1 MSMDP
6 ELLSDFLNEAQ
17 DLVDAANADVG
28 ALEAAPEDADLLNR
42 MFRAFHTVKGGA
54 GFLGVEPLVDL
65 CHKAEDLLSE
75 VRAGKLA
82 LNAEGI
88 DAVAQALMQAEGM
101 LTALANETEVAPAP
115 DAVFEAL
122 HRARHPEGAQAAS
135 EDISEDEF
143 EALLDQLHGGAA
155 PGQGAKEAVAAG
167 TDTAPHTGADSDDAP
182 ATAAEPPPPAP
193 EEAAPAT
200 NKAPA
205 DKENS
210 AAGREAPVRVEAKRL
225 DQLMDLVGELVL
237 VRNRL
242 KAQPEGLDQTAR
254 RAVAELDHVTGA
266 LQRSVMAVRMQP
278 VGRVFSR
285 IPRQVRELARGLGK
299 QVNVEL
305 EGEAAELDKHMLDAM
320 ADPLVH
326 LVRNSLDHG
335 IEAPAVRQAA
345 GKPAAGTLR
354 VAARQAGDHI
364 EILLSDDG
372 AGIDPEAVKA
382 VALKRGVITSQAA
395 ATMDA
400 AAAQK
405 LIFAP
410 GFSTREAVSDVSG
423 RGVGMDVVNSRIQ
436 ELGGSVTLESEVG
449 QGTRIRLRLPLTL
462 AVLPS
467 LMVRVGNHVLA
478 LPLAEVREL
487 SALDPEQIEQVGQRW
502 QLPMA
507 RDVLPL
513 RFLRGW
519 MDGDEAVH
527 PGLIVQVMVEQ
538 RSWGLVVDSVVG
550 REDIVVR
557 PLARQLRGIPGYSGA
572 TVTGRGEVALVL
584 DPSSLVRAG
593 SRRQVAA

>member
-54 GFLGVEPLVDL
+54 GFLGVQPLVDL

-82 LNAEGI
+82 LGAEGI

-101 LTALANETEVAPAP
+101 LTALANETEVSPAP
-115 DAVFEAL
+115 EAVFEAL
-122 HRARHPEGAQAAS
+122 HRARHPEGVQTDS
-135 EDISEDEF
+135 EEISEDEF
-143 EALLDQLHGGAA
+143 EALLDELHGGAP
-155 PGQGAKEAVAAG
+155 PGKSAK
-167 TDTAPHTGADSDDAP
+167 DQTGADDEKASATESAQPDAVP
-182 ATAAEPPPPAP
+182 
-193 EEAAPAT
+193 AAPTAPKAAVPAAD
-200 NKAPA
+200 KAPSS
-205 DKENS
+205 KEGG
-210 AAGREAPVRVEAKRL
+210 AGAREAPVRVEAKRL

-305 EGEAAELDKHMLDAM
+305 EGEEAELDKHMLDAM

-335 IEAPAVRQAA
+335 IEEPVVRQAA

-382 VALKRGVITSQAA
+382 VAVKRGVITSQEA
-395 ATMDA
+395 ATMEA
-400 AAAQK
+400 EAAQK

-436 ELGGSVTLESEVG
+436 ELGGSVTLESQVG

-467 LMVRVGNHVLA
+467 LMVRVGSHVLA

-527 PGLIVQVMVEQ
+527 PGLIVQVVVEQ

-584 DPSSLVRAG
+584 DPASLVRAG
-593 SRRQVAA
+593 NRRQVAA

>member
-101 LTALANETEVAPAP
+101 LTALANETAVSAAP
-115 DAVFEAL
+115 DSVFDAL
-122 HRARHPEGAQAAS
+122 HRARHPEGAQAGA
-135 EDISEDEF
+135 EEISEDEF

-155 PGQGAKEAVAAG
+155 PGQAPSAPLVAE
-167 TDTAPHTGADSDDAP
+167 P
-182 ATAAEPPPPAP
+182 AAAEPAPSETLPAEKP
-193 EEAAPAT
+193 AEPAT
-200 NKAPA
+200 DKAGA
-205 DKENS
+205 GKEGGAS
-210 AAGREAPVRVEAKRL
+210 AREAPVRVEARRL

-242 KAQPEGLDQTAR
+242 KAQPEGLDETAR

-285 IPRQVRELARGLGK
+285 IPRQVRELARSLGK

-335 IEAPAVRQAA
+335 IEAPAERQAA
-345 GKPAAGTLR
+345 GKPAAGVLR

-372 AGIDPEAVKA
+372 AGIDPEAVKTVA
-382 VALKRGVITSQAA
+382 VKRGVITSQAA

-462 AVLPS
+462 AVLPA
-467 LMVRVGNHVLA
+467 LMVRVGDRVLA

-487 SALDPEQIEQVGQRW
+487 SALDPEQIEQVGRRW

-527 PGLIVQVMVEQ
+527 PGLIVQVVVEQ
-538 RSWGLVVDSVVG
+538 RSWGLVVDGVIG

-584 DPSSLVRAG
+584 DPSSLVRAAG
-593 SRRQVAA
+593 RRQVAA

>member
-17 DLVDAANADVG
+17 DLVDAANTDVG

-54 GFLGVEPLVDL
+54 GFLGVQPLVDL

-82 LNAEGI
+82 LGAEGI

-101 LTALANETEVAPAP
+101 LTALANETEVCPAP

-122 HRARHPEGAQAAS
+122 HRARHPEGVQADS
-135 EDISEDEF
+135 EEISEDEF
-143 EALLDQLHGGAA
+143 EALLDELHGGAP
-155 PGQGAKEAVAAG
+155 PGKSAK
-167 TDTAPHTGADSDDAP
+167 DQTGADDERVS
-182 ATAAEPPPPAP
+182 AAEPVQPDAAP
-193 EEAAPAT
+193 AAPAT
-200 NKAPA
+200 PKGAVPA
-205 DKENS
+205 AEKTPSSKEGGAS
-210 AAGREAPVRVEAKRL
+210 AREAPVRVEAKRL

-242 KAQPEGLDQTAR
+242 KAQPEGLDQMAR

-305 EGEAAELDKHMLDAM
+305 EGEEAELDKHMLDAM

-335 IEAPAVRQAA
+335 IEEPAVRQAA
-345 GKPAAGTLR
+345 GKSAAGTLR

-382 VALKRGVITSQAA
+382 VALKRGVITSQEA
-395 ATMDA
+395 ATMEA
-400 AAAQK
+400 EAAQK

-467 LMVRVGNHVLA
+467 LMVRVGSHVLA

-487 SALDPEQIEQVGQRW
+487 SALDLSQVEQVGQRW
-502 QLPMA
+502 QLPMV

-527 PGLIVQVMVEQ
+527 AGLIVQVVVEQ

-584 DPSSLVRAG
+584 DPASLVRAG
-593 SRRQVAA
+593 NRRQMAA